1 MVEALTQALKVTQP
15 TTGDPK
21 EVAPGLQVVNE
32 YSPFGGAVPVDATIF
47 GPDGKPVCFL
57 EVDGPHHYP
66 RRARDGAFVLRRKD
80 EMKEALYKRV
90 FRCSFLRVRYDQ
102 VSVYGEA
109 YIGKELANFI
119 NILRTR
125 CGHDDTY
132 YDTHTEHDF
141 HESCHSDGI
150 VRRRAHIELM
160 AALRLPKR
168 PIFPNKTKETDL
180 SGLRLWMYRSSHLC
194 ES

>member
-1 MVEALTQALKVTQP
+1 
-15 TTGDPK
+15 
-21 EVAPGLQVVNE
+21 
-32 YSPFGGAVPVDATIF
+32 
-47 GPDGKPVCFL
+47 
-57 EVDGPHHYP
+57 
-66 RRARDGAFVLRRKD
+66 
-80 EMKEALYKRV
+80 MKEALYKRV